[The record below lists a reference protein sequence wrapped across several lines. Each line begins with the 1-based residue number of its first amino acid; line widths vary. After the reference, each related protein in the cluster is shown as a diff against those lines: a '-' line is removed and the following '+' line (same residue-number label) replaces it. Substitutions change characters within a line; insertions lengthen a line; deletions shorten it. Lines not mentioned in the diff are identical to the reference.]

1 MPSKIAFELFF
12 FLIRNNKKFVKFI
25 RLPSVSMSYSEDTAG
40 TNLSQPTQ
48 NADQTQTGRKD
59 SSTYDALDSDA
70 SPYDFLSFLAIVSL
84 STAATA
90 WTAQMLNQLHI
101 TPSNL
106 RLSETQRH
114 GSYFSVS
121 LATKSFF
128 SKILPSGMADLELPR
143 LIAVKT
149 PILDP
154 NPMTHRNRQ
163 IFDSMIKEYQIMNH
177 EKLKMNKNITSLIGC
192 CWRTIDISTKLVV
205 PNLLLEGAD
214 LGDLEDFYRRNYS
227 TITMRRRLGL
237 SIDVASGVDTLH
249 SVGILHGDIKPRNI
263 LVFQDKERGF
273 IAKIADFGSSLVLR
287 DTKFP
292 RRHNGGTPVFSAPE
306 LLDSTAEFDEDDLL
320 KAEIYSLGIVL
331 LFLLRGPSVLD
342 KFLSVEEADLK
353 ERKIQG
359 ELYDWTG
366 QDEEQS
372 LSTFMTRQTFG
383 KSAAE
388 QEHQRRNMSWL
399 NTQQRRML
407 RMSESNKEGHI
418 DTGYIEG
425 DEDWITLEN
434 DTLQSQDG
442 EQLFRYLVNQMTAG
456 EPTKRPRN
464 TYQVLQALRH
474 ILRLELRVIYDS
486 NQLKERRQEEKMA
499 SIWRRFNRRGIL
511 AYSATP
517 TLNHQEIR
525 AIILDYFLNKKSHT
539 NFFGELLFLWKFGS
553 IAKFS
558 RRHCSPSNSSKRRV
572 KAQITKRYVQAS
584 QCMMSVTK
592 TLNLELYNYQIC
604 DRIRW

>member
-1 MPSKIAFELFF
+1 
-12 FLIRNNKKFVKFI
+12 
-25 RLPSVSMSYSEDTAG
+25 MSYSEDTAG

-48 NADQTQTGRKD
+48 NADQTLTGRKD
-59 SSTYDALDSDA
+59 SSTYDTLDSDA

-128 SKILPSGMADLELPR
+128 SKILPSGMADFELPR

-163 IFDSMIKEYQIMNH
+163 IFNSMIKEYQIMNH
-177 EKLKMNKNITSLIGC
+177 EKLKKNKNITSLIGC

-292 RRHNGGTPVFSAPE
+292 RRHNSGTPVFSAPE

-342 KFLSVEEADLK
+342 KLLSIEEADLK

-383 KSAAE
+383 KSAAD
-388 QEHQRRNMSWL
+388 QEHQRRTMSWL
-399 NTQQRRML
+399 NTQQLRML

-425 DEDWITLEN
+425 DDDWITLKN
-434 DTLQSQDG
+434 DTLQSQDS

-464 TYQVLQALRH
+464 TYQVLQALQH
-474 ILRLELRVIYDS
+474 ILRLELRAIYDS
-486 NQLKERRQEEKMA
+486 NQLKERRQEEKTA
-499 SIWRRFNRRGIL
+499 SLWRRFNRRGIL

-525 AIILDYFLNKKSHT
+525 AIILDYFLNKRSHT

-584 QCMMSVTK
+584 QCMMSAIK
-592 TLNLELYNYQIC
+592 TLNLDLYNHQIC
-604 DRIRW
+604 DRIR